1 MSTCLNKLKIK
12 SNVPITLTYSRIYPF
27 DSQWFNNGDN
37 PKKTFKIFLR
47 AKLKT

>member
-12 SNVPITLTYSRIYPF
+12 SNVPTKLIYSRIYLF

-37 PKKTFKIFLR
+37 PKKHSKYF
-47 AKLKT
+47 